1 MAAMELAA
9 LEKAFLDAGEALC
22 SANADLSAK
31 CSLVFAALGGQGG
44 ACWNRN
50 LILLDRI

>member
-1 MAAMELAA
+1 MELAA

-22 SANADLSAK
+22 SANADLSALWT
-31 CSLVFAALGGQGG
+31 LVDSTLGGQGG